1 MKSFRT
7 KCTLRTIKDD
17 YSDLIE
23 KLQWCFEND
32 SICEEIGENG
42 KRFMSLNFNTKREI
56 EAEKELMK
64 QVDSIYGN
72 MS

>member
-1 MKSFRT
+1 MV
-7 KCTLRTIKDD
+7 
-17 YSDLIE
+17 
-23 KLQWCFEND
+23 FEND
-32 SICEEIGENG
+32 STCEEIGENG